1 MIRSTALV
9 FLPLPLLLACGDKP
23 DDEGSGEVD
32 DTGSVI
38 EYESGCITVD
48 GGGGYAW
55 LTDALSVAAEGSTIT
70 MCAADEH
77 QEAVTIDK
85 SITLVGPG
93 SDALTLVAPTAEHAI
108 TITGSSVT
116 ISGLAIESTLSGIV
130 VDGAANVSLSDIT
143 IAEAGQWGIKAT
155 DPLDLSVT
163 EVVLSSNSYGGL
175 AVDGGTATISN
186 SELVGNT
193 GYGVYTTGGAAVNID
208 ANTITDTVPADEDD
222 PSDGHGIYADDGAAV
237 STTGNTLSNNF
248 FMNLFADG
256 GDAAM
261 SGDVLEGA
269 FYGAVVFNGEASFS
283 DLDITG
289 AYWVGLWASSTDL
302 ITAENITTSVIS
314 QEAGFLDF
322 DVWGVDSLGGTGII
336 LSSPD
341 VVASN
346 IDISGYNNTGM
357 LVQGDGGGNA
367 TLTDITIDDV
377 GLHGMAIET
386 IDADI
391 ENLTVTNLKD
401 LDDVDETNDCFYI
414 NYINAVYAVQA
425 NVDWLGGQVSDGAG
439 WGVVNLDG
447 TMTVEGVDFANHE
460 CSSFIG
466 FQSASVL
473 TGNTFSGSADAPV
486 VNSYYE
492 SSIVISDNTFADSQA
507 TEPVV
512 YEYVYESYTYT
523 ITYTDYAQTID
534 IFAYTTGDAVITG
547 NTFSNGD
554 QGIVIYGSDAEISSN
569 TWEGYRSTPI
579 QIQEYNDGSSVSTPN
594 VTITDVVISDWGSD
608 GIGCYGA
615 NVEMEDVSFESG
627 TTYSYSYEYEY
638 LYDTGDNYSGGYTSS
653 NAGAAVF
660 GNGCSMVL
668 DGVEV
673 NGHEGQGFWTYSY
686 TYDGTYELNDVT
698 FSDVGSGDSSYY
710 SAIYS
715 YGYFNESTIYM
726 NDVVVDGAHTGSGI
740 YLNPSNG
747 TYYEGGVTLDATN
760 VQISN
765 TDQAGAYLQSV
776 SANLSGLTVENTG
789 TYGIYANR
797 STVDITD
804 SSSISD
810 AGTIGLYISDSVA
823 NVDGLSVDGSGEYGV
838 WWTMDDDYD
847 GDGYSVAQG
856 DCDDT
861 DANRHPNG
869 DESTEGSSTAGVDN
883 DCDGTANDGSDTTD
897 DDGDGYSEA
906 DGDCDDTERNV
917 YPGSPERSWR
927 VDNDCDGIVT
937 LGGEDDLSFTD
948 STVSDAADG
957 GVYLNGAT
965 PVFTGNTI
973 SGSSQSLACDDVTFD
988 ACYSNT
994 VDGVNECDSSCT
1006 EDP

>member
-1 MIRSTALV
+1 MLRSTALI
-9 FLPLPLLLACGDKP
+9 FLPLPLLLACGDK
-23 DDEGSGEVD
+23 DEDEDGGEVD
-32 DTGSVI
+32 DTGGAV

-55 LTDALSVAAEGSTIT
+55 LTDALSVASEGSTIE
-70 MCAADEH
+70 MCAADAHE
-77 QEAVTIDK
+77 EAVVIDK
-85 SITLVGPG
+85 SVTLVGPG
-93 SDALTLVAPTAEHAI
+93 SDALTLVAPTAEHTI

-116 ISGLAIESTLSGIV
+116 VSGLSIESTLSGIV
-130 VDGAANVSLSDIT
+130 VDGAANVALSDIT
-143 IAEAGQWGIKAT
+143 VEAAGQWGIKST
-155 DPLDLSVT
+155 DSLDLSVT
-163 EVVLSSNSYGGL
+163 EVVLSTNGYGGL
-175 AVDGGTATISN
+175 GVDGGTATISN

-208 ANTITDTVPADEDD
+208 SNTITDTLPADEDN

-248 FMNLFADG
+248 YMNLFADD
-256 GDAAM
+256 GDATM
-261 SGDVLEGA
+261 SGDVLEGG

-289 AYWVGLWASSTDL
+289 AYWVGMWASSTDL
-302 ITAENITTSVIS
+302 ITAENITTSVVS
-314 QEAGFLDF
+314 EEAGFLDF
-322 DVWGVDSLGGTGII
+322 DAWGVDSLGGTGII
-336 LSSPD
+336 LTSTD

-401 LDDVDETNDCFYI
+401 LDDVDETNDCYYI

-425 NVDWLGGQVSDGAG
+425 NVDWLGGQVSDGEG

-473 TGNTFSGSADAPV
+473 TGNTFSGPADAPV

-512 YEYVYESYTYT
+512 YEYDYETYTYT

-534 IFAYTTGDAVITG
+534 IFAYTTGNAVISG

-554 QGIVIYGSDAEISSN
+554 QGIVIYGSDAEITSN
-569 TWEGYRSTPI
+569 TWDSYRSTPL
-579 QIQEYNDGSSVSTPN
+579 QVQLYDDGTSVTTPSVSISD
-594 VTITDVVISDWGSD
+594 VTISNWGGD
-608 GIGCYGA
+608 GLGCYGA
-615 NVEMEDVSFESG
+615 NVEMEDVTFESG
-627 TTYSYSYEYEY
+627 TTYSYDYEYEY
-638 LYDTGDNYSGGYTSS
+638 VYDTGDVYTGGYTST
-653 NAGAAVF
+653 NAGAAIF

-673 NGHEGQGFWTYSY
+673 KGHEGQAFWTYSY
-686 TYDGTYELNDVT
+686 NYDGTYELDDVSIT
-698 FSDVGSGDSSYY
+698 DVGSGDSSYY

-715 YGYFNESTIYM
+715 YGYYNESTIYM
-726 NDVVVDGAHTGSGI
+726 NDVVVDGAQTGNGI
-740 YLNPSNG
+740 HLNPSNG
-747 TYYEGGVTLDATN
+747 TYYESAVNLEATN
-760 VQISN
+760 LQVSN
-765 TDQAGAYLQSV
+765 ADQAGIYIQGATASF
-776 SANLSGLTVENTG
+776 SGVTVENTG
-789 TYGIYANR
+789 TYGLYANR

-804 SSSISD
+804 SSTISD
-810 AGTIGLYISDSVA
+810 AGSIGLYVSDSVA
-823 NVDGLSVDGSGEYGV
+823 TVDSLTVDGSSSYGV
-838 WWTMDDDYD
+838 WWTTDDDYD
-847 GDGYSVAQG
+847 EDDYSVAEG

-861 DANRHPNG
+861 DSTRYPGA
-869 DESTEGSSTAGVDN
+869 DESYEGSTTAGVDN
-883 DCDGTANDGSDTTD
+883 DCDGTANDGTDTTD

-906 DGDCDDTERNV
+906 DGDCDDTERNI

-937 LGGEDDLSFTD
+937 LGGEDDLSFTN
-948 STVSDAADG
+948 STVSDAGEG
-957 GVYLNGAT
+957 GVYLNGAS

-973 SGSSQSLACDDVTFD
+973 SGSSQSLACEDVSFDD
-988 ACYSNT
+988 CYSNT
-994 VDGVNECDSSCT
+994 VDGVNECDASCT